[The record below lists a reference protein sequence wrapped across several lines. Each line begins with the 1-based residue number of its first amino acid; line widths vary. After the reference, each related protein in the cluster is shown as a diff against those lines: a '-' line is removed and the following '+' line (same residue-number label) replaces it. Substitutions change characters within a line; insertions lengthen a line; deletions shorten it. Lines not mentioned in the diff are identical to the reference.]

1 MMVREK
7 KKKKDVTVKLKKVWK
22 KKNLVSILVIKT
34 FESNFGTNSKIL
46 LKPMNE

>member
-1 MMVREK
+1 MEEK
-7 KKKKDVTVKLKKVWK
+7 KM
-22 KKNLVSILVIKT
+22 VSVLVIKT